1 MKFEFLTE
9 KTTLNRLWVG
19 DLFYYNRKICMVVN
33 GAPNQGGKLIRAI
46 GPGSQTS
53 CVKPYKTKVT
63 YLIRGKKIK
72 E

>member
-9 KTTLNRLWVG
+9 RTTLSKLWVG
-19 DLFYYNRKICMVVN
+19 DLFYYNRKIWTVVN
-33 GAPNQGGKLIRAI
+33 GVPNQGGKLIRTI